1 MASAESSE
9 DSRRLSYLAP
19 ANPRA
24 AHCPPRASRW
34 GFPASRP
41 LARPT
46 RWSSSQK
53 GVDVC
58 NALIG
63 RRLAK
68 DFFLKNHTYTVQP
81 STQAFS
87 MGGCEEEK
95 ECFYVAGNLAL
106 SIWAGLVPVCT
117 CVWRIGVYVWARVSV
132 VRNVAYVWARVSAVR
147 MSLQAPVC
155 MYAPCAMATMD
166 SCLNS
171 RRPFSLLGGALPAAG
186 RLAGDGHLC

>member
-1 MASAESSE
+1 
-9 DSRRLSYLAP
+9 
-19 ANPRA
+19 
-24 AHCPPRASRW
+24 
-34 GFPASRP
+34 
-41 LARPT
+41 
-46 RWSSSQK
+46 
-53 GVDVC
+53 
-58 NALIG
+58 
-63 RRLAK
+63 
-68 DFFLKNHTYTVQP
+68 
-81 STQAFS
+81 

-186 RLAGDGHLC
+186 RVDWYGHLRWYGEVQVRDHISLSVRGSRHKVRLFAGDRGHRPPERGEGKEGMDACVWLRNRWTDRYPKP